1 MFPRASSVIRRR
13 YSLNVSQVANL
24 EKLLRKTSNCTVV
37 SPDLLRSDGIVLV
50 LGWTAS
56 RIRSIVRYANIY
68 SELGL
73 PCVCAAPSLAE
84 VWSASF
90 GNAKAQKILRGVNE
104 SVEEGCGLI
113 LHLFSGAG
121 FTFLPTIVK
130 EVTSK
135 NSKFHLSGIV
145 FDSGPVPFN
154 QRAGLAAA
162 RLMKEQGGYGT
173 LSYYTSCSV
182 GIAVNAIV
190 GRVRRRSMRAVLDH
204 PLLHQV
210 PQLYLYSSSDS
221 VALVDEVEDEMR
233 LQVSRGADVSSHRWN
248 DSEHVKHFVEH
259 PEEYTWQISNF
270 VQKLRVVV

>member
-1 MFPRASSVIRRR
+1 MFTRVFSQIRRKFSSVNTR
-13 YSLNVSQVANL
+13 YVANM
-24 EKLLRKTSNCTVV
+24 EKLLRNTSNCKVV
-37 SPDLLRSDGIVLV
+37 SSQLLRSNDIVLV

-56 RIRSIVRYANIY
+56 RIRSIVKYANIY

-90 GNAKAQKILRGVNE
+90 GNAKAKKILRGVNE
-104 SVEEGCGLI
+104 SLEERCGLV

-135 NSKFHLSGIV
+135 DSKFHLTGIV
-145 FDSGPVPFN
+145 FDSGPAPFS

-162 RLMKEQGGYGT
+162 RLMKEQGGYGS
-173 LSYYTSCSV
+173 LSYYTSCAA

-190 GRVRRRSMRAVLDH
+190 GSVRRRSMRTVLDH
-204 PLLHQV
+204 PLLLQV
-210 PQLYLYSSSDS
+210 PQLYLYSSCDS
-221 VALVDEVEDEMR
+221 VALVDDVEEEMR
-233 LQVSRGADVSSHRWN
+233 LQVSRGADVSSHCWS
-248 DSEHVKHFVEH
+248 DSEHVKHFIEH
-259 PEEYTWQISNF
+259 PEEYTLQISKF
-270 VQKLRVVV
+270 IQKLRIV